1 MKVTVKVE
9 GLRDLDA
16 ALGELNKATARN
28 TLQRAL
34 LKGADPV
41 LEEAQ
46 RLAPERSGV
55 LKSKIRKSTR
65 KPKGHQSKAAFAAAM
80 KRGAT
85 RRQAAAAQRD
95 FNRDNPARFAEVF
108 VGVEEGVA
116 QAWPQEVGTSKH
128 PPQPYIRP
136 AMEAKWQEALAIMA
150 AEVKPEIDKAAER
163 ARKRALKKA
172 AKG

>member
-1 MKVTVKVE
+1 MKVKVRVE

-16 ALGELNKATARN
+16 ALAELNKATARN
-28 TLQRAL
+28 VLQRAL
-34 LKGADPV
+34 LKAADPV
-41 LEEAQ
+41 HQEAV

-85 RRQAAAAQRD
+85 RREAVAAQRA
-95 FNRDNPARFAEVF
+95 FNRENPARFAEVF

-116 QAWPQEVGTSKH
+116 QAWPQELGTAKH

-136 AMEAKWQEALAIMA
+136 AMEAKWGEALEIMK
-150 AEVKPEIDKAAER
+150 AEVRPEIEKAAER